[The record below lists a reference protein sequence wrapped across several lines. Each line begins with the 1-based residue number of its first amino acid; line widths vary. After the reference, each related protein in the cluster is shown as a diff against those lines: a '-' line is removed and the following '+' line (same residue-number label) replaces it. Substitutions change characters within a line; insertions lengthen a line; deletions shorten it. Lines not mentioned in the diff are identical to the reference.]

1 MIQAS
6 PGLTNNWP
14 RRYDTDISATIHDLN
29 NYGDSD
35 LWQYLS
41 PESDENVA
49 TRGHISIRDRTS
61 LDLKTVEIGLC
72 GKIFQLTF
80 RSICRDIPD
89 LKIH

>member
-61 LDLKTVEIGLC
+61 LDLKTEDRPLREDFPV
-72 GKIFQLTF
+72 
-80 RSICRDIPD
+80 D
-89 LKIH
+89 LPFYLS